1 MDFVA
6 PVGSSDPTSWV
17 NGDRATGVKG
27 SRVPHQAFTDSNA
40 EVVNAII
47 ALGKTPD
54 ANQLDQLA
62 QALQEKFADEL
73 TIISQ
78 DTTYVVGTLPSDFT
92 SLQAAHDSLDSA
104 IILPGVTV
112 TFQMKDEVHTYSS
125 GVVFDHPQARQM
137 EIVAASVPA
146 SLPTIGS
153 MVFGSTWPS
162 FYNNRLADNA
172 SNETYLQGLYAC
184 KVVFTSG
191 GFTFNTG
198 IKLIKDITFEGNATH
213 PAIIALN
220 CRIDL
225 ENTTFIDGVTGIVLD
240 YAVCT
245 VNGLWMSGI
254 GTGVSMRSSTFS
266 SASAEVTMQGGAAD
280 GFLCNWDCMVVIPGG
295 FFHVRGYNGNGVN
308 MSWNSSFHAGD
319 MIATGCGKHGVFMA
333 ATCSAYVAGA
343 TIVHCGW
350 GALAAYNGSFADIS
364 NGNPTSHYNGAGYT
378 NLYASRN
385 SHIYAAG
392 APGGTTYSPSYGSVG
407 NSESQ
412 IT

>member
-6 PVGSSDPTSWV
+6 PVGSTDPTSWV

-92 SLQAAHDSLDSA
+92 TLQAAHDSLDSA

-112 TFQMKDEVHTYSS
+112 TFQMKDEVHTYP
-125 GVVFDHPQARQM
+125 VAVNFDHPQARQI

-146 SLPTIGS
+146 AQPTISG
-153 MVFGSTWPS
+153 MALGSTWPS
-162 FYNNRLADNA
+162 IYNSRIADNA
-172 SNETYLQGLYAC
+172 ANKTYLQGLYAC
-184 KVVFTSG
+184 KVVFITG
-191 GFTFNTG
+191 GLQFHSG
-198 IKLIKDITFEGNATH
+198 IKLIKDIVFEGNATH

-225 ENTTFIDGVTGIVLD
+225 ENISFVDGVVGITLDYSVCNTTGI
-240 YAVCT
+240 
-245 VNGLWMSGI
+245 WMSGI
-254 GTGVSMRSSTFS
+254 DTGVSMRGSSFAS
-266 SASAEVTMQGGAAD
+266 NSAEVVMQGGAAN
-280 GFLCNWDCMVVIPGG
+280 GFLCNWDCMVVVPGG
-295 FFHVRGYNGNGVN
+295 KFFVRGYNGSGVN
-308 MSWNSSFHAGD
+308 MSWNSSLHAGG
-319 MIATGCGKHGVFMA
+319 MTAVACVQHGVFMA
-333 ATCSAYVAGA
+333 ATCSVYVAGA
-343 TIVHCGW
+343 TIVHCGS
-350 GALAAYNGSFADIS
+350 GALAAFNGSFADIS
-364 NGNPTSHYNGAGYT
+364 NGNPTSHYGGGGYA
-378 NLYASRN
+378 NLHASRN

-392 APGGTTYSPSYGSVG
+392 AVGGTTFSPSYGSVG

>member
-6 PVGSSDPTSWV
+6 PVGSTDPTSWV

-112 TFQMKDEVHTYSS
+112 TFQMKDEVHTYSTD
-125 GVVFDHPQARQM
+125 VVFDHPQSRQI
-137 EIVAASVPA
+137 EIVAASIPA
-146 SLPTIGS
+146 SLPTVAS
-153 MVFGSTWPS
+153 MSFGSAWPS
-162 FYNNRLADNA
+162 FYNTRLADNA
-172 SNETYLQGLYAC
+172 SNKTYLQALYGSNI
-184 KVVFTSG
+184 VFTSG
-191 GFTFNTG
+191 GLTFNTG
-198 IKLIKDITFEGNATH
+198 IKLIKDIAFEGNATN
-213 PAIIALN
+213 PAIRALN
-220 CRIDL
+220 CRVDL
-225 ENTTFIDGVTGIVLD
+225 ENTTFVEGATGIVLD

-266 SASAEVTMQGGAAD
+266 SASAEITMQGGASN
-280 GFLCNWDCMVVIPGG
+280 GFLCNWDCMVAIPGG
-295 FFHVRGYNGNGVN
+295 NLTVRGYNGNGVN
-308 MSWNSSFHAGD
+308 MSWNSSFNSGQAN
-319 MIATGCGKHGVFMA
+319 IYACGQHGVFLA
-333 ATCSAYVAGA
+333 ATCSAYVAGS
-343 TIVHCGW
+343 TIINCGW

-378 NLYASRN
+378 NLYAARN

-392 APGGTTYSPSYGSVG
+392 APGGTSYSPSYGSVG